1 MTSLS
6 IISGLKARR
15 IFNSRGEETIEVEVK
30 TLNGFGCA
38 SAPSGKSR
46 GKYEVTPF
54 PEGGVEEA
62 VRRVEKYVKPK
73 ILGLD
78 ADNQEEIDKI
88 LHAVDGT
95 ENFSFIG
102 GNTAY
107 AVSLAVAE
115 ASAST
120 HNQPLFYKLK
130 KIKETILPLPLGNVL
145 GGGKHAGKGAP
156 DIQEFLVLPLNPKS
170 FFEAYK
176 ANVKVHSLLG
186 EVLTK
191 HVNGFTGGKGDEGA
205 WAPPLTNEKALEIV
219 VEVAEKIS
227 DEMGFKIGVGL
238 DFASSSLWNPKKE
251 VYEYVGEGKK
261 RGKDEQL
268 DYVLSLIEKFKLV
281 YVEDPFH
288 EDDFESFVELTS
300 KAKNCLICGDDLFV
314 TNKKKLELGVKLKA
328 ANSLIVKPNQVG
340 TVSDTW
346 ETIKLAKASNYV
358 PVISHRSGETTSNHI
373 AHLAV
378 AFGCPIIKTGV
389 VGGER
394 IAKLNELLRIEETL
408 AGKVSVAKIR
418 FG

>member
-1 MTSLS
+1 M
-6 IISGLKARR
+6 
-15 IFNSRGEETIEVEVK
+15 
-30 TLNGFGCA
+30 
-38 SAPSGKSR
+38 
-46 GKYEVTPF
+46 
-54 PEGGVEEA
+54 
-62 VRRVEKYVKPK
+62 
-73 ILGLD
+73 
-78 ADNQEEIDKI
+78 
-88 LHAVDGT
+88 
-95 ENFSFIG
+95 
-102 GNTAY
+102 
-107 AVSLAVAE
+107 
-115 ASAST
+115 
-120 HNQPLFYKLK
+120 
-130 KIKETILPLPLGNVL
+130 
-145 GGGKHAGKGAP
+145 
-156 DIQEFLVLPLNPKS
+156 
-170 FFEAYK
+170 
-176 ANVKVHSLLG
+176 
-186 EVLTK
+186 
-191 HVNGFTGGKGDEGA
+191 
-205 WAPPLTNEKALEIV
+205 
-219 VEVAEKIS
+219 
-227 DEMGFKIGVGL
+227 GVGL

-251 VYEYVGEGKK
+251 VYEYVGEDKK

-346 ETIKLAKASNYV
+346 ETIKLAKAFNYV

-418 FG
+418 FD

>member
-1 MTSLS
+1 L
-6 IISGLKARR
+6 
-15 IFNSRGEETIEVEVK
+15 
-30 TLNGFGCA
+30 
-38 SAPSGKSR
+38 
-46 GKYEVTPF
+46 
-54 PEGGVEEA
+54 
-62 VRRVEKYVKPK
+62 
-73 ILGLD
+73 
-78 ADNQEEIDKI
+78 
-88 LHAVDGT
+88 
-95 ENFSFIG
+95 
-102 GNTAY
+102 
-107 AVSLAVAE
+107 
-115 ASAST
+115 
-120 HNQPLFYKLK
+120 
-130 KIKETILPLPLGNVL
+130 
-145 GGGKHAGKGAP
+145 
-156 DIQEFLVLPLNPKS
+156 
-170 FFEAYK
+170 
-176 ANVKVHSLLG
+176 
-186 EVLTK
+186 
-191 HVNGFTGGKGDEGA
+191 
-205 WAPPLTNEKALEIV
+205 
-219 VEVAEKIS
+219 
-227 DEMGFKIGVGL
+227 GVGL

-418 FG
+418 FD